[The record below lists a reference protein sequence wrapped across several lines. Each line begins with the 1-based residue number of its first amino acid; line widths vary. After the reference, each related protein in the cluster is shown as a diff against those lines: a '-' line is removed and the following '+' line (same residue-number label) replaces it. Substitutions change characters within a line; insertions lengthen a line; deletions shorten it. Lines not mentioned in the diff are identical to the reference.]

1 MDMAH
6 AYKSMK
12 TSSSRRTI
20 VYKHGM
26 EVELKLTIKGE
37 IIISKSKNIK
47 MKKKFN
53 KIKGLEIIPYEVS
66 FDMNNDIIGKSK
78 N

>member
-26 EVELKLTIKGE
+26 EVEFKRTIKGE

-47 MKKKFN
+47 MKKNLTKL
-53 KIKGLEIIPYEVS
+53 K
-66 FDMNNDIIGKSK
+66 D
-78 N
+78 